1 MLNGFKDF
9 LALLVLAALAIS
21 TLANAALSEDWNS
34 YSPAHTLGSGDN
46 DWWGAYPDQNTDS
59 GMTVEHLPW
68 IEDALQE
75 KPVLILIHSSDCK
88 PCLVQ
93 VPRIN
98 NALKSYGLNIS
109 YYDIIAEGKGLQKAM
124 GILDVYN
131 PAGGDEQQ
139 YVPTT
144 IFVTLIEGSDG
155 EVDVAWHSQTDIM
168 SDDEINSY
176 TKDAI
181 YYYNQNAAGW
191 K

>member
-9 LALLVLAALAIS
+9 FALIVLASLAIS

-34 YSPAHTLGSGDN
+34 YSPAYNLGPGDN
-46 DWWGAYPDQNTDS
+46 DWWREYPDQNKDS
-59 GMTVEHLPW
+59 GMTVEHLSW
-68 IEDALQE
+68 IEDALEE
-75 KPVLILIHSSDCK
+75 KPVLILVHSSDCI

-109 YYDIIAEGKGLQKAM
+109 YYDILAEGKGMQKAM

-131 PAGGDEQQ
+131 PAGRDEQQ

-144 IFVTLIEGSDG
+144 IFVTLIKGSDG
-155 EVDVAWHSQTDIM
+155 EADVAWHSQTDIM